1 MMMIL
6 GMFPFALQTTPYQT
20 SNQSNTWRHVKN
32 DRVGKSPRYQY
43 IGPDE
48 EPITLSGTL
57 YPEISG
63 GDVSL
68 TTLETMAYTG
78 RAWPLIEGTG
88 KIYGMYVIDG
98 LTQNRT
104 EFLSRFWWGS
114 RDQEA
119 RDGLRQHLLS
129 VAKNETA
136 PLAWDD
142 AVKRFR
148 ALAEAY
154 CSQQPRRPQGQG
166 RP

>member
-32 DRVGKSPRYQY
+32 DRVGKSPRSQY

-104 EFLSRFWWGS
+104 EFFQDGKARKIDFTLSLKKVSEDIR
-114 RDQEA
+114 E
-119 RDGLRQHLLS
+119 
-129 VAKNETA
+129 K
-136 PLAWDD
+136 
-142 AVKRFR
+142 
-148 ALAEAY
+148 LAEITNDDVLSMVKA
-154 CSQQPRRPQGQG
+154 GVNF
-166 RP
+166 

>member
-104 EFLSRFWWGS
+104 EFFQDGK
-114 RDQEA
+114 A
-119 RDGLRQHLLS
+119 RKIDFTLTLKKVSEDIRE
-129 VAKNETA
+129 K
-136 PLAWDD
+136 
-142 AVKRFR
+142 
-148 ALAEAY
+148 LAEITNDHVLSMVKA
-154 CSQQPRRPQGQG
+154 GG
-166 RP
+166 NF

>member
-20 SNQSNTWRHVKN
+20 SNQANTWRHVKN
-32 DRVGKSPRYQY
+32 DRVGRSPRYQY

-104 EFLSRFWWGS
+104 EFFQDGKARKIDFTLSLKKVSEDIR
-114 RDQEA
+114 E
-119 RDGLRQHLLS
+119 
-129 VAKNETA
+129 K
-136 PLAWDD
+136 
-142 AVKRFR
+142 
-148 ALAEAY
+148 LAEITNDDVLSMVKA
-154 CSQQPRRPQGQG
+154 GVNF
-166 RP
+166 